1 MIKRYA
7 RFYAVKEYANFYLLI
22 GGTLNIEY
30 FTYIVNRNRKILR
43 KLERRI
49 KVIYQRVKAACKDNS
64 ISVSELEERLKF
76 PKGSMYKW
84 DENIPS
90 VVKISA
96 VAKALG
102 KPMEYFLEDEEV

>member
-1 MIKRYA
+1 MRI
-7 RFYAVKEYANFYLLI
+7 FYLLI

-49 KVIYQRVKAACKDNS
+49 RVIYQRVKKACKDKGVT
-64 ISVSELEERLKF
+64 VSELEEKLKF
-76 PKGSMYKW
+76 PKGSVYKW

-90 VVKISA
+90 VVKVYS
-96 VAKALG
+96 VAKVLD
-102 KPMEYFLEDEEV
+102 KPMEYFLKK